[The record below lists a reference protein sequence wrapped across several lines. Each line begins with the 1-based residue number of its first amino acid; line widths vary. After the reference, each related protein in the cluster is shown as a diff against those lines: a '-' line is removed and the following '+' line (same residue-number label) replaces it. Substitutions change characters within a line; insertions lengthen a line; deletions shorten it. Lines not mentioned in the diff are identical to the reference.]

1 MIFRLLIAFNFLANI
16 FASDLLAED
25 KSIVPQI
32 LFVGFTPGEPYHT
45 GLEINE
51 LIQMT
56 NVHTLERHSSDSYVN
71 SIEHKC
77 KHHQVDW
84 LDKKKWDDFVTAN
97 EQKFDLVIFDQ
108 RVAHHF
114 AGIENFGST
123 LEGETCSA
131 PEGIHANFYK
141 LLAHKGRV
149 YVPICEVPFG
159 KASNPSQIFTSYVE
173 RIKDHFISCGLVL
186 YALHKSEEVKSI
198 LNTTELTEGIDAR
211 DIVYLR
217 NFLGKHPFLQRFFFA
232 PQPNDDIKTGRPD
245 FILLTLTKKASEPG
259 E

>member
-25 KSIVPQI
+25 KSLVPQI
-32 LFVGFTPGEPYHT
+32 LFVGFTPGEIYHT

-56 NVHTLERHSSDSYVN
+56 NVHTLDRHSSDYYVN

-77 KHHQVDW
+77 THHQVDW
-84 LDKKKWDDFVTAN
+84 LDKKKSDDFVTAN

-114 AGIENFGST
+114 SGIENFGET
-123 LEGETCSA
+123 LDGKVSNA
-131 PEGIHANFYK
+131 PEGIHSNFHE
-141 LLAHKGRV
+141 LLAHGANV
-149 YVPICEVPFG
+149 YVPICEIPYGREYNQPELFR
-159 KASNPSQIFTSYVE
+159 AYVK
-173 RIKDHFISCGLVL
+173 RIVDHFESCGLIV
-186 YALHKSEEVKSI
+186 SGICRDEEVK
-198 LNTTELTEGIDAR
+198 TTLGTTMPNDTIDAK
-211 DIVYLR
+211 DLIYLR
-217 NFLGKHPFLQRFFFA
+217 KFIGCHPFLQSFFFA